1 MADGSGRSRSL
12 HKSARPC
19 WIVRK
24 KAKLMGIDGALV
36 QGDDWGAGATVL
48 MCDGGQGSG
57 S

>member
-19 WIVRK
+19 WIVHK

-36 QGDDWGAGATVL
+36 QGDDWGAGAMVL
-48 MCDGGQGSG
+48 MCDGG
-57 S
+57 